1 MILTQ
6 QLSEL
11 VEDVHDDMT
20 KGQAGTSTTLFVK
33 TQTGLISAVV
43 ATNLSLSSKTFAGSQ
58 VTASYVID
66 VSTGNGNDLAELE
79 INNGTYSYNRS
90 VKATISKTSDI
101 EVNIIFT
108 FDFELIT

>member
-20 KGQAGTSTTLFVK
+20 NGQAGTSTTLFLK
-33 TQTGLISAVV
+33 TQTGLISAVG
-43 ATNLSLSSKTFAGSQ
+43 ATDLTLSNKTFAGMQ
-58 VTASYVID
+58 VTVGYVID
-66 VSTGNGNDLAELE
+66 VSTGNANALAEFE
-79 INNGTYSYNRS
+79 VNNGTYSYNRS
-90 VKATISKTSDI
+90 VKATINKTSDI
-101 EVNIIFT
+101 EINIIFT